1 MPNLPCGPILSMK
14 EVAAEP
20 SLRATGTVVDRPTRG
35 KYLSVG
41 NPSEATRSP
50 PLGDHTEEI
59 LKDVLGLSDQ
69 DIAETRA
76 AGAI

>member
-1 MPNLPCGPILSMK
+1 M
-14 EVAAEP
+14 
-20 SLRATGTVVDRPTRG
+20 RATGTVVDRPTRG

-41 NPSEATRSP
+41 NPIKLSDSPSEVTRSP

-69 DIAETRA
+69 DIAETRS
-76 AGAI
+76 AGPI